1 MADRKQLN
9 VTTEKELRTYMHP
22 LRQKILFELSIRP
35 AGMTAKQLADTLG
48 VAPSSTGHHL
58 TELEKLGL
66 VELDHTEVIHGF
78 TARFYRAADVDVI
91 VRPQAADR
99 SIHQAMLENEMSQRV
114 AHLSELGAWAQELGL
129 PDSPL
134 RSSMRSGVLY
144 LTEAQAEELE
154 ASLAE
159 KLEQYDRPAE
169 GAHAYEFSF
178 LTADLTLWQQ
188 LSDQKKP

>member
-9 VTTEKELRTYMHP
+9 ITTEKELRTYMHP

-99 SIHQAMLENEMSQRV
+99 SIHQAMLENDMSQRI
-114 AHLSELGAWAQELGL
+114 AHISELGAWTREQAL
-129 PDSPL
+129 PEAPL
-134 RSSMRSGVLY
+134 RNSLRSGVLY
-144 LTEAQAEELE
+144 LTETQAEELE

-188 LSDQKKP
+188 LRGQKKP